1 MACKPASILDH
12 VKPGAPAAMFCR
24 NMVSYVRQ
32 PSPRYL
38 TASDTT
44 KRTYARW
51 SGVTFPAEAS
61 MARYVAIQ
69 HTHDVIDCTSLRGG
83 FGEWDMVEDMAY
95 SSWISSCLRSM
106 RLSGNNSRISTNAPD
121 TTFATSFPG
130 IGGNDGEMTTG
141 GCVPSVEMTPLGATE
156 GRGTECTAV
165 VAAEPNRGTC
175 CSWVGLGS

>member
-12 VKPGAPAAMFCR
+12 VKPRAPAAMFWR

-44 KRTYARW
+44 RRTYARW
-51 SGVTFPAEAS
+51 SGVNFPAEAS

-69 HTHDVIDCTSLRGG
+69 HTHDVIDCTSLKGG
-83 FGEWDMVEDMAY
+83 FAWDMVEHVAY

-106 RLSGNNSRISTNAPD
+106 MLSGSSSRISTNAPD
-121 TTFATSFPG
+121 NIFAASFPG
-130 IGGNDGEMTTG
+130 IGGNDGEITTG
-141 GCVPSVEMTPLGATE
+141 DCVPGVEMTPLG
-156 GRGTECTAV
+156 GRDGSGAV
-165 VAAEPNRGTC
+165 
-175 CSWVGLGS
+175 